1 MPPDDMRRP
10 EVLRLCAMVMWGLMD
25 RDATLLSDVADFDSL
40 DELKA
45 MAGYAPSE
53 AIESRG
59 IRKFQGIT
67 SQSLLPRLC
76 LLRLARVT

>member
-45 MAGYAPSE
+45 MAGYAPPE
-53 AIESRG
+53 AI
-59 IRKFQGIT
+59 
-67 SQSLLPRLC
+67 
-76 LLRLARVT
+76 